1 MARLAIVW
9 RNPRLSQPRRLC
21 IPATSDAKRS
31 VYMIVESMSPAN
43 NEWNGLPNL
52 EVIPG
57 NAKALAAAA
66 NYGVKSGA

>member
-31 VYMIVESMSPAN
+31 VYMIVERVSPAT
-43 NEWNGLPNL
+43 NEWNGLPTL
-52 EVIPG
+52 EVIRG
-57 NAKALAAAA
+57 KAKAAVAAAGYSA
-66 NYGVKSGA
+66 